1 MAAEETGGLEVEV
14 LEAHNHRN
22 LPSCQEDL
30 TSLHLVTVGHQ
41 AHLVW
46 AMEAVEV
53 AEEEASTAPALE
65 EETDS
70 IATNPGAQ

>member
-14 LEAHNHRN
+14 LEAHNHRSH
-22 LPSCQEDL
+22 PSCQDL